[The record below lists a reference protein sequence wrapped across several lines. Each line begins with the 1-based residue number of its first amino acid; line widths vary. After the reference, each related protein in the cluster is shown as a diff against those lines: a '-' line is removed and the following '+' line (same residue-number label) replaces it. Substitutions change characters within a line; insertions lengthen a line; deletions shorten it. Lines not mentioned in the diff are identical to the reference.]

1 MIVVTLGA
9 GAGGGLP
16 QWNCGCRNCAAA
28 RAGQIAGM
36 TQSSVAVSADG
47 ADWLLLNASPD
58 LRQQLAAT
66 PALAPRAL
74 RHSPL
79 RSVILTNADVDHIA
93 GLLTLREKTPFRLFA
108 TAATL
113 DILRGNAVFRV
124 LDPALVDQVEL
135 TLDTPFQPL
144 PGVEVTAFAV
154 PGKIAL
160 YLEGASVPDTQAMGE
175 QTVGLRILAGGKRF
189 FYLPGCASLPDWL
202 CDRLAAA
209 DLLMFDGTVWA
220 DDDML
225 RLGLGA
231 GAKTGARMGHL
242 AMSGPEG
249 SLSRLAGLGCTKVYT
264 HINNTNPV
272 LDPGSAE
279 HAAVL
284 AAGWRIAQDGM
295 EIRL

>member
-1 MIVVTLGA
+1 MIVTTLGA

-16 QWNCGCRNCAAA
+16 QWNCGCPNCKAA
-28 RAGQIAGM
+28 RAGRIAGM
-36 TQSSVAVSADG
+36 TQSSVAVSAD
-47 ADWLLLNASPD
+47 ARDWLLLNASPD
-58 LRQQLAAT
+58 LRQQLATT
-66 PALAPRAL
+66 PALFPKDL

-79 RSVILTNADVDHIA
+79 RAVILTNADVDHIA

-113 DILRGNAVFRV
+113 ASLRDNPVFRV
-124 LDPALVDQVEL
+124 LDPDLVTPQEIA
-135 TLDTPFQPL
+135 LDTPFTPL
-144 PGVEVTAFAV
+144 AGIEVTAFAV

-160 YLEGASVPDTQAMGE
+160 YLEGDTPPDTQAMGE
-175 QTVGLRILAGGKRF
+175 QTVGLRIVSGGKQF
-189 FYLPGCASLPDWL
+189 FYLPGCASLPNWL
-202 CDRLAAA
+202 CRKLAGA

-220 DDDML
+220 DDDMY
-225 RLGLGA
+225 RIGLGV

-242 AMSGPEG
+242 PMSGPQG
-249 SLSRLAGLGCTKVYT
+249 SLSRLASLTCAKVYT

-279 HAAVL
+279 RAAVL
-284 AAGWRIAQDGM
+284 AAGWRLAQDGM